1 VILPLGQSGSH
12 SSGHTVTQRSRI
24 PRRSLVH
31 LGGGVPLRAGSVPL
45 CESPR
50 VHDHTESAAKIREL
64 ETPAAGGMRQGLL
77 REQVEQPESPGIR
90 RREDKLPY
98 GVLCCDAMCGCDK
111 ELAAAVGSPG
121 QPGSATGDAQAFA
134 VYGLTLAPAI
144 ASQSVWLILLSLNAI
159 GPFSSDA
166 YLPNLPDIEKDL
178 GTSRALAS
186 LTIQI
191 NWIVLGLINP
201 VIGSLSDTYGRKTI
215 TAVSLSIFVVGA
227 VGSALSKTLLQLM
240 IARVVMGVGQA
251 VSVIASAVIRDL
263 VDDPGERMRITGFF
277 NMLQPLMI
285 LAAPSL
291 GGVVGQLVG
300 WRDLFWGLAGW
311 GVLTMVLVASFVPE
325 SNKAYLRRTS
335 SAAASSPVDKVDQAL
350 AERSLCAK
358 LCEMF
363 SSVPFTA
370 LTLTA
375 SVFMGGVRSMLS
387 TIPYVYSEYY
397 CLDTALVGILI
408 AVPTGCGV
416 GSSMV
421 AVGVAKKADTGL
433 LLRYGML
440 VGCLAPV
447 ALALGGYY
455 YLHGWWTTT
464 AAVAVMSATG
474 FFVLPA
480 MQVLILED
488 FKHMSGLTAGISKLV
503 MTLISTGGSMVV
515 SDLYDHSEEHGGSG
529 SGVAVSKP
537 GQDDCGHF
545 NEPLGLSPA
554 QFLCWAL
561 AIYMVATQLVFWV
574 VSALE
579 LGGLLATLSR
589 VPACVVGSLACLLRS
604 CLRYGA
610 GLRGVRQRLRL
621 HPHAAARRP
630 GRAVAAADAAGR
642 VGQPARSGGQRGRQE
657 VVVSLHEMQTLIIVP
672 LFSPNATDLPT
683 GADESLYL

>member
-1 VILPLGQSGSH
+1 MRPGGRRQINEQLLGASREVPAPLHIQGSN
-12 SSGHTVTQRSRI
+12 SEV
-24 PRRSLVH
+24 
-31 LGGGVPLRAGSVPL
+31 
-45 CESPR
+45 SPR
-50 VHDHTESAAKIREL
+50 FV
-64 ETPAAGGMRQGLL
+64 Q
-77 REQVEQPESPGIR
+77 EQPC
-90 RREDKLPY
+90 
-98 GVLCCDAMCGCDK
+98 GVRCCDAVCP
-111 ELAAAVGSPG
+111 AVADESSG
-121 QPGSATGDAQAFA
+121 
-134 VYGLTLAPAI
+134 GLSSLYAY
-144 ASQSVWLILLSLNAI
+144 QWLILLSLNAI

-201 VIGSLSDTYGRKTI
+201 VIGGLSDTYGRKTI
-215 TAVSLSIFVVGA
+215 TAVSLAIFVVGA
-227 VGSALSKTLLQLM
+227 VGSALSKTLLELM
-240 IARVVMGVGQA
+240 IARVIMGVGQA
-251 VSVIASAVIRDL
+251 VSVIASAVVRDL
-263 VDDPGERMRITGFF
+263 VDDPGERMRITGIF

-311 GVLTMVLVASFVPE
+311 GLLTMILVASFVPE
-325 SNKAYLRRTS
+325 SNKAYLRRQAI
-335 SAAASSPVDKVDQAL
+335 AAGAPVDL
-350 AERSLCAK
+350 GETTLPAESQTSLFSK

-363 SSVPFTA
+363 SSVPFTG

-416 GSSMV
+416 FSSMV

-455 YLHGWWTTT
+455 YAYGWWTTT
-464 AAVAVMSATG
+464 GSVAVMSATG
-474 FFVLPA
+474 FLVLPA

-515 SDLYDHSEEHGGSG
+515 TRLYDDRWVCCITPS
-529 SGVAVSKP
+529 
-537 GQDDCGHF
+537 
-545 NEPLGLSPA
+545 PLGHDFA
-554 QFLCWAL
+554 F
-561 AIYMVATQLVFWV
+561 
-574 VSALE
+574 
-579 LGGLLATLSR
+579 
-589 VPACVVGSLACLLRS
+589 
-604 CLRYGA
+604 
-610 GLRGVRQRLRL
+610 
-621 HPHAAARRP
+621 
-630 GRAVAAADAAGR
+630 
-642 VGQPARSGGQRGRQE
+642 
-657 VVVSLHEMQTLIIVP
+657 
-672 LFSPNATDLPT
+672 N
-683 GADESLYL
+683 

>member
-1 VILPLGQSGSH
+1 MRTGNGGLKDQLLPT
-12 SSGHTVTQRSRI
+12 SSGTQ
-24 PRRSLVH
+24 PA
-31 LGGGVPLRAGSVPL
+31 PLLIQGSDADV
-45 CESPR
+45 
-50 VHDHTESAAKIREL
+50 
-64 ETPAAGGMRQGLL
+64 GRQRQL
-77 REQVEQPESPGIR
+77 EQPC
-90 RREDKLPY
+90 
-98 GVLCCDAMCGCDK
+98 GVTCCDALCTAD
-111 ELAAAVGSPG
+111 ETD
-121 QPGSATGDAQAFA
+121 TGD
-134 VYGLTLAPAI
+134 GLRTLYAY
-144 ASQSVWLILLSLNAI
+144 QWLILLSLNAI

-300 WRDLFWGLAGW
+300 WRDLFWGLAAW
-311 GVLTMVLVASFVPE
+311 GALTMVLVASFVPE

-335 SAAASSPVDKVDQAL
+335 SAAASSPVDEKGQVEADQV
-350 AERSLCAK
+350 SLCAK

-488 FKHMSGLTAGISKLV
+488 FKHMSGLAAGISKLV
-503 MTLISTGGSMVV
+503 MTLLSTGGSMVV
-515 SDLYDHSEEHGGSG
+515 TDLYDDRCAPCRLPSRTARIVWH
-529 SGVAVSKP
+529 A
-537 GQDDCGHF
+537 
-545 NEPLGLSPA
+545 
-554 QFLCWAL
+554 CW
-561 AIYMVATQLVFWV
+561 
-574 VSALE
+574 
-579 LGGLLATLSR
+579 
-589 VPACVVGSLACLLRS
+589 RS
-604 CLRYGA
+604 FC
-610 GLRGVRQRLRL
+610 
-621 HPHAAARRP
+621 
-630 GRAVAAADAAGR
+630 
-642 VGQPARSGGQRGRQE
+642 
-657 VVVSLHEMQTLIIVP
+657 
-672 LFSPNATDLPT
+672 
-683 GADESLYL
+683 

>member
-1 VILPLGQSGSH
+1 MDARLLPAHGAPPAPSRLHIQGRQNSTGESQHQDQPCGVRCCNALSPPTADDSGEELG
-12 SSGHTVTQRSRI
+12 
-24 PRRSLVH
+24 SLY
-31 LGGGVPLRAGSVPL
+31 AY
-45 CESPR
+45 
-50 VHDHTESAAKIREL
+50 
-64 ETPAAGGMRQGLL
+64 Q
-77 REQVEQPESPGIR
+77 
-90 RREDKLPY
+90 
-98 GVLCCDAMCGCDK
+98 
-111 ELAAAVGSPG
+111 
-121 QPGSATGDAQAFA
+121 
-134 VYGLTLAPAI
+134 
-144 ASQSVWLILLSLNAI
+144 WLILLSLNAI

-166 YLPNLPDIEKDL
+166 YLPNLPNIEQDL
-178 GTSRALAS
+178 GTSRELAS

-215 TAVSLSIFVVGA
+215 TAVSLAIFVVGA
-227 VGSALSKTLLQLM
+227 AGSALSQTLGQLM
-240 IARVVMGVGQA
+240 IARVIMGVGQA

-311 GVLTMVLVASFVPE
+311 GLLTMVMVACFVPE
-325 SNKAYLRRTS
+325 SNKAYLRRQ
-335 SAAASSPVDKVDQAL
+335 AAAAGAPVDLGDTTVPTDHAT
-350 AERSLCAK
+350 SLCAK

-397 CLDTALVGILI
+397 CLGTALVGILI

-416 GSSMV
+416 FSSMV

-447 ALALGGYY
+447 ALAFGGYY
-455 YLHGWWTTT
+455 YAYGWWTTT

-503 MTLISTGGSMVV
+503 MTLVSTGGSMVV
-515 SDLYDHSEEHGGSG
+515 SHLYDDRYDRVPCMSTALARMCCAHCACCLWL
-529 SGVAVSKP
+529 AVTLVLRLAP
-537 GQDDCGHF
+537 GPLLRLGTLVTTAHF
-545 NEPLGLSPA
+545 
-554 QFLCWAL
+554 QTIRWAL
-561 AIYMVATQLVFWV
+561 H
-574 VSALE
+574 
-579 LGGLLATLSR
+579 
-589 VPACVVGSLACLLRS
+589 
-604 CLRYGA
+604 
-610 GLRGVRQRLRL
+610 
-621 HPHAAARRP
+621 HP
-630 GRAVAAADAAGR
+630 
-642 VGQPARSGGQRGRQE
+642 S
-657 VVVSLHEMQTLIIVP
+657 
-672 LFSPNATDLPT
+672 F
-683 GADESLYL
+683 

>member
-1 VILPLGQSGSH
+1 MDARLLPAHGAPPAPSRLHIQGRQNSTGESQHQDQPCGVRCCNALSPPTADDSGEELG
-12 SSGHTVTQRSRI
+12 
-24 PRRSLVH
+24 SLY
-31 LGGGVPLRAGSVPL
+31 AY
-45 CESPR
+45 
-50 VHDHTESAAKIREL
+50 
-64 ETPAAGGMRQGLL
+64 Q
-77 REQVEQPESPGIR
+77 
-90 RREDKLPY
+90 
-98 GVLCCDAMCGCDK
+98 
-111 ELAAAVGSPG
+111 
-121 QPGSATGDAQAFA
+121 
-134 VYGLTLAPAI
+134 
-144 ASQSVWLILLSLNAI
+144 WLILLSLNAI

-166 YLPNLPDIEKDL
+166 YLPNLPNIEQDL
-178 GTSRALAS
+178 GTSRELAS

-201 VIGSLSDTYGRKTI
+201 VIGGLSDIYGRKTI
-215 TAVSLSIFVVGA
+215 TAVSLGVFVVGA
-227 VGSALSKTLLQLM
+227 VGSSLSQTLGQLM
-240 IARVVMGVGQA
+240 IARVIMGVGQA

-311 GVLTMVLVASFVPE
+311 GLLTMVLVASFVPE
-325 SNKAYLRRTS
+325 SNKAYLRGKS
-335 SAAASSPVDKVDQAL
+335 SSLGMSPVDKADQAL
-350 AERSLCAK
+350 ANRSLCAK

-416 GSSMV
+416 FSSMV

-447 ALALGGYY
+447 ALAFGGYY
-455 YLHGWWTTT
+455 YAYGWWTTT

-503 MTLISTGGSMVV
+503 MTLVSTGGSMVV
-515 SDLYDHSEEHGGSG
+515 SHLYDHSPPHGSG
-529 SGVAVSKP
+529 SGSAAAAHHATPSA
-537 GQDDCGHF
+537 GNDDCGHF
-545 NEPLGLSPA
+545 NEPLGMPPA

-561 AIYMVATQLVFWV
+561 AVFMVATQAVFWV
-574 VSALE
+574 VSIPLP
-579 LGGLLATLSR
+579 S
-589 VPACVVGSLACLLRS
+589 
-604 CLRYGA
+604 Y
-610 GLRGVRQRLRL
+610 RLF
-621 HPHAAARRP
+621 A
-630 GRAVAAADAAGR
+630 
-642 VGQPARSGGQRGRQE
+642 
-657 VVVSLHEMQTLIIVP
+657 I
-672 LFSPNATDLPT
+672 
-683 GADESLYL
+683 